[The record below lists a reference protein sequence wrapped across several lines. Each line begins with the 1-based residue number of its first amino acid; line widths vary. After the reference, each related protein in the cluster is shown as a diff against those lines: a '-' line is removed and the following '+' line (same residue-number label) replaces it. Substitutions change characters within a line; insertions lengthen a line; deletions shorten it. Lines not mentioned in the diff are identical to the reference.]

1 MNLET
6 QKNEGLFE
14 LLPVGVTAGKKATQV
29 IGKRILVGSSQACD
43 ITLNHPTVA
52 AIHSVLEIING
63 EITVYDMS
71 SGLGTF
77 INGKESVSE
86 KLNLGDTLKIGL
98 LEFELRKYKKEE
110 VLPPT
115 LDMLSVLPPVLNG
128 PVETPRSLPKKPES
142 KKSSEKKKLPTKVK
156 SKSINEEFV
165 PRVDYPLAKDPKAD
179 FSEYIFEDVETLYP
193 IFDYSVS
200 TTAVEIIILYRDAI
214 YSVDYIP
221 TVDGMYRLTGANPGK
236 KDIEYPYLGKDEK
249 IPFIEIR
256 GSEIFVTGIPGFEPM
271 CLSDVKKDITS
282 TTSINLNRDD
292 IIRFGKGD
300 LQVFV
305 RGTEAPPSVDHA
317 PIMRRDQEFKKY
329 LLLMFALVLMFIGV
343 TAFVEV
349 DKEIEKEK
357 APERI
362 ATILYKKKLVIS
374 KKKAIDKTRKK
385 PKQIMQKSP
394 SQKRALKKK
403 APTKVTTKKKAKPRK
418 KVGKKTARKIGKV
431 RKVTPTKGKR
441 NNLKTK
447 TVRPVAKKAG
457 GKPSKSRSKA
467 KSRVKNSKARGAVD
481 TYKSFEFK
489 STLSSLMAKGGSTK
503 SVQNVSS
510 TSYKTGESG
519 VVTAGESATL
529 KKANVAKRVG
539 SLVGAASGTL
549 DSTKGVQ
556 GVVGEKSIYTA
567 GVPFKTVILGGMDPD
582 VIRRIL
588 QDHVPQFRYCYQKI
602 LDKSSAAFH
611 GVVRLDFLIGA
622 SGHVTKAGVQSASK
636 AMPRTVKS
644 CVVNVLRGIKFPKP
658 LGGTVV
664 EVNQP
669 FNFYPNK

>member
-14 LLPVGVTAGKKATQV
+14 LLPVGVTAGKKATPIV
-29 IGKRILVGSSQACD
+29 GKRILVGSAQACD
-43 ITLNHPTVA
+43 IILNHPTIA
-52 AIHSVLEIING
+52 AIHSVLEVTD
-63 EITVYDMS
+63 EKITVYDMS

-77 INGKESVSE
+77 INGKECVSDI
-86 KLNLGDTLKIGL
+86 LNLGDTLKIGL

-110 VLPPT
+110 VLPPM
-115 LDMLSVLPPVLNG
+115 LDMLAELPPVMNQSSDS
-128 PVETPRSLPKKPES
+128 PSLPSRPEV
-142 KKSSEKKKLPTKVK
+142 KKSLPVKKKLPTKVR
-156 SKSINEEFV
+156 SKTGTEEFV

-200 TTAVEIIILYRDAI
+200 TTAVEIIILHKDTI

-221 TVDGMYRLTGANPGK
+221 TIDGMYRLAGANPGK

-282 TTSINLNRDD
+282 TTSINLNKDD
-292 IIRFGKGD
+292 IIRFGKDD

-305 RGTEAPPSVDHA
+305 RGTEAPPVVDHA

-329 LLLMFALVLMFIGV
+329 LLMMLVLVCLLIGV
-343 TAFVEV
+343 TAFVDV

-374 KKKAIDKTRKK
+374 KKKAIDKTKKKRKK
-385 PKQIMQKSP
+385 IMQKSP
-394 SQKRALKKK
+394 SQKRAQKKK
-403 APTKVTTKKKAKPRK
+403 APTKVAQKKKAKPTK
-418 KVGKKTARKIGKV
+418 KVGKKTAVKTGKV
-431 RKVTPTKGKR
+431 RKVTPTKGTK
-441 NNLKTK
+441 NNLKPK
-447 TVRPVAKKAG
+447 TVRPVAKKRG
-457 GKPSKSRSKA
+457 GKPSKSKSRA
-467 KSRVKNSKARGAVD
+467 KSRVTNTKARGAVD

-529 KKANVAKRVG
+529 RKANVAKKVG

-636 AMPRTVKS
+636 AMPGSVKG